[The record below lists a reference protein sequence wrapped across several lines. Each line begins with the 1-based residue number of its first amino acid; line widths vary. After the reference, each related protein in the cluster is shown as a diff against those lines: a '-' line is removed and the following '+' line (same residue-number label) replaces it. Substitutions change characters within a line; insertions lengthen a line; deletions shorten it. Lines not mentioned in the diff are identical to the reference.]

1 MNELMN
7 DVNAV
12 YRFIK
17 RVASVIGLVILV
29 FVIVGFPGSK
39 MFPTDES
46 NRNRTRSS
54 AQVETPVSDTEPGH

>member
-7 DVNAV
+7 DLNAV

-17 RVASVIGLVILV
+17 RAASVIGLVILI
-29 FVIVGFPGSK
+29 FVLVGFLGLKIFS
-39 MFPTDES
+39 TDES
-46 NRNRTRSS
+46 NRNRTGSS

>member
-17 RVASVIGLVILV
+17 RVASVIGFVILV
-29 FVIVGFPGSK
+29 FVMVGFPGLK
-39 MFPTDES
+39 MFPTDEP
-46 NRNRTRSS
+46 NRNRTGSS
-54 AQVETPVSDTEPGH
+54 ARVETPVSDTEPGR

>member
-17 RVASVIGLVILV
+17 RVASVIGLVILI
-29 FVIVGFPGSK
+29 FVLVGFPGLK
-39 MFPTDES
+39 IFPTDES
-46 NRNRTRSS
+46 NRNRTGSS
-54 AQVETPVSDTEPGH
+54 AQVETPASDTEPGH